1 MKFSRRKKQ
10 ELFPP
15 FWWFSI
21 KGKKMPAETQSL
33 VTQAQARSTRPLQP
47 GKLLLP
53 LVERRKSKKF
63 KAYSLEYLKRK
74 HFIQKYVLLF
84 VFLYPAKSRIPRAR
98 SREWSAVSEKPA
110 KICENSANEMLQEPT
125 TTCTTCMSGGVNMDR
140 FFLFLVLHDG
150 DPSTQDG
157 KIISTNTL
165 VI

>member
-10 ELFPP
+10 ALFPP

-21 KGKKMPAETQSL
+21 EGKKMPAETQSL
-33 VTQAQARSTRPLQP
+33 VTQAQAWSTRPLQP

-53 LVERRKSKKF
+53 LVQRRKSKKF

-84 VFLYPAKSRIPRAR
+84 VLLYPAKSRIPRAR

-110 KICENSANEMLQEPT
+110 KLRAKDLRTKCCKNLQQPVQLE
-125 TTCTTCMSGGVNMDR
+125 C
-140 FFLFLVLHDG
+140 LAE
-150 DPSTQDG
+150 
-157 KIISTNTL
+157 
-165 VI
+165 